1 MQCDRARE
9 LIGAYLDEE
18 LSGADRSAVCEHL
31 RSCALCRED
40 ANASA
45 RLSQQIAMEAQVA
58 LPGDLERNVRAALAT
73 GIKTQTAV
81 AKGQVASYSGVVLRP
96 LIRQAAAIAAACIL
110 SAGVTWLALT
120 ASAATGRLERDV
132 VTAHIRSLLQDS
144 PIQVASS
151 DQHTVK
157 PWFAGRVDFSPEVK
171 DLTAEG
177 FPLSGAR
184 LDYIGDRRV
193 GALVYRRRLHVVN
206 VFIWP
211 AANADPSPL
220 RMSSIKGY
228 NLASWSKG
236 GVTYWAVSDLN
247 SGELQQLQSLM

>member
-18 LSGADRSAVCEHL
+18 LSGADRSAVSEHV
-31 RSCALCRED
+31 RSCAQCREHAD
-40 ANASA
+40 ASA
-45 RLSQQIAMEAQVA
+45 RLSRQVAIAAQVE
-58 LPGDLERNVRAALAT
+58 LPGELERNVRMSLSNEIKTEAAVARAEVTSPNAAL
-73 GIKTQTAV
+73 
-81 AKGQVASYSGVVLRP
+81 LRP

-110 SAGVTWLALT
+110 SASVTWLALT

-171 DLTAEG
+171 DLTPEG

-211 AANADPSPL
+211 ASGPDPSPL
-220 RMSSIKGY
+220 RTSSIKGY
-228 NLASWSKG
+228 NVASWSKG
-236 GVTYWAVSDLN
+236 GVTYWAISDLN